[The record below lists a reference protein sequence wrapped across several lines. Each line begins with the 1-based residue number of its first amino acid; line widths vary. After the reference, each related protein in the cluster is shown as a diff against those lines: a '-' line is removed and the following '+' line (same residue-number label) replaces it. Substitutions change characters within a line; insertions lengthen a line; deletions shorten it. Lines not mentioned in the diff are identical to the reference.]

1 MNKLFVIASLLSL
14 VFSFSSCKEGDP
26 VPMTWEVC
34 DYDQEEVSA
43 VCTPG
48 YVYGVEISASA
59 DYNGDITVKCTNY
72 PELLINAN
80 NYDGTYTG
88 EKAGLTVSKIDDNT
102 LKFTL
107 EPITEMDEE
116 AIYDVVLVEGR
127 NSKESYI
134 SNILVERKKITT
146 PSHIIQPQK

>member
-14 VFSFSSCKEGDP
+14 VFSFSSCKEDDP

-59 DYNGDITVKCTNY
+59 DYSGDITVRCTNY
-72 PELLINAN
+72 PQLLLNAN
-80 NYDGTYTG
+80 NYDGMYTG

-107 EPITEMDEE
+107 DPIKEMDEE

-134 SNILVERKKITT
+134 SNILVERKK
-146 PSHIIQPQK
+146 